1 MNTPLIEFKNIT
13 KRFGEQ
19 TVLDQVNLQIYEG
32 EVTTIIGLSGSG
44 KSVLLKHIIG
54 LLKPDDGTILF
65 RGKPIHDMKKTELA
79 EAMSKISYMFQ
90 SNALFGSMTVYEN
103 IALPLLEN
111 TAMKKNEIHDRVMA
125 RIEQTELTEAA
136 QKYPSELS
144 GGMQKRAALA
154 RALITDPQV
163 VLFDEPTTGQD
174 PVRKNA
180 ILSMIAQYQKK
191 FNFTAVMVSH
201 EIPDV
206 YFISNR
212 ILALYD
218 KSIVFQG
225 TPEELSNF
233 DHPFNDEVIRS
244 LEGLQKELTGLY
256 SRRQFKVL
264 HRSQLQSR
272 KSDEG
277 YCVVVFDLS
286 DMNSIVSAIGY
297 DRAQETIHSMGKYI
311 DKHFDAIGG
320 FSTRRK
326 INEFVTVL
334 PFSDIAETE
343 SIVKDFMEDFQK
355 SGMSD
360 IWGEA
365 QKNDPQM
372 RCVDFSV
379 KAGMAEGMPV
389 AEIDSIVK
397 LAKAHQK
404 EIGRL
409 RCAVKE

>member
-1 MNTPLIEFKNIT
+1 
-13 KRFGEQ
+13 
-19 TVLDQVNLQIYEG
+19 
-32 EVTTIIGLSGSG
+32 
-44 KSVLLKHIIG
+44 
-54 LLKPDDGTILF
+54 
-65 RGKPIHDMKKTELA
+65 
-79 EAMSKISYMFQ
+79 
-90 SNALFGSMTVYEN
+90 
-103 IALPLLEN
+103 
-111 TAMKKNEIHDRVMA
+111 
-125 RIEQTELTEAA
+125 
-136 QKYPSELS
+136 
-144 GGMQKRAALA
+144 
-154 RALITDPQV
+154 
-163 VLFDEPTTGQD
+163 
-174 PVRKNA
+174 
-180 ILSMIAQYQKK
+180 
-191 FNFTAVMVSH
+191 
-201 EIPDV
+201 
-206 YFISNR
+206 
-212 ILALYD
+212 
-218 KSIVFQG
+218 
-225 TPEELSNF
+225 
-233 DHPFNDEVIRS
+233 
-244 LEGLQKELTGLY
+244 
-256 SRRQFKVL
+256 
-264 HRSQLQSR
+264 
-272 KSDEG
+272 
-277 YCVVVFDLS
+277 VFDLS

-379 KAGMAEGMPV
+379 KAGMAEGRPV